1 MLSKPSIQLVAV
13 DDGYDFTKVVAR
25 SSHARIPTTYCVNP
39 GHKVA
44 AMGTGKE
51 PGNVY
56 EIEGDRYGVDP
67 NAPGCDTRFEEF
79 PFHPANLAVAMDAI
93 RRVVAPASAVHVIA
107 GLPFNRFY
115 LPTGQVNQSALSKKA
130 SAWSRLVRPINGAPL
145 PRIEK
150 VSLIAESVAAWF
162 DFVIDQNFQIRHDV
176 VNDCMAVVDIGG
188 RTTDI
193 TVFQNGQVSME
204 YSGTLDT
211 GALEIQKKV
220 SDALS
225 VRFPGTK
232 FPRSMLIDSV
242 SLGKLPIG
250 GGEFDVSEE
259 VLEGKRFLATNIELF
274 MKTRFG
280 SQMPLMTRVLFVGG
294 GAHALYFELKKRF
307 PNAEFAKDGQMAN
320 ARGMYKYGVSIAN
333 FDEIPQ
339 V

>member
-1 MLSKPSIQLVAV
+1 
-13 DDGYDFTKVVAR
+13 
-25 SSHARIPTTYCVNP
+25 
-39 GHKVA
+39 
-44 AMGTGKE
+44 
-51 PGNVY
+51 
-56 EIEGDRYGVDP
+56 
-67 NAPGCDTRFEEF
+67 
-79 PFHPANLAVAMDAI
+79 
-93 RRVVAPASAVHVIA
+93 
-107 GLPFNRFY
+107 
-115 LPTGQVNQSALSKKA
+115 
-130 SAWSRLVRPINGAPL
+130 VRPINGAPL